1 LKIKNIAYCCSFF
14 VTLTSSA
21 GVLNPDVSVQDYRD
35 FAENLGKYTAGATN
49 VPVYKTDGSLSGY
62 LEFSI
67 PDFSSVVSSGYA
79 TLVSPSYIVS
89 VKHNG
94 GYKNVTF
101 GNGAQYAA
109 TYTLINRNEYSDQD
123 FHVPRLNKVVTDAAP
138 AAFVE
143 KSDFL
148 SDYQSRYSW
157 YTRVGAGTQSQV
169 NEDSSALISLS
180 GAYNWKTG
188 GTISTQSVNDNSY
201 SRYLRYYQL
210 GPDDANVTPLSIGGN
225 SGDSGSPVFAYDDI
239 DKQWKIVGVLVGSD
253 SNKGIYQDR
262 NVIGYL
268 PDNYL
273 TEMQQA
279 NTSPDVTDSSDDGI
293 IYWGNTAITQANKTW
308 SWQGLA
314 EEYNRLAPA
323 SATNDELDATK
334 DLRFNGDGG
343 VITLEDAVN
352 LGAGKLQFSADYTLK
367 SADGV
372 NATWAGGGVE
382 VDAGKE
388 VLWQANGLADDALH
402 KIGDGTLHINATGI
416 NEGSLNTGAGT
427 VILDQQADAS
437 GLKQAFSSV
446 TLVSGRPTVVL
457 ADAQQ
462 VSTDNIFFGYRG
474 GTLDLNGNALS
485 FKKINHT
492 DSGATLVNHNSEEA
506 ATLTLTGYGN
516 EDVTFNKWSSSGKG
530 NIGDIYQY
538 NNPYSKQVEY
548 FQLLTSSYGYYPTD
562 QTNTATWQYLG
573 TSQEVVAALML
584 SQRNQQVFRG
594 FIGETDSDKT
604 NGKLDVNVNISGTEA
619 KMALTGGMNL
629 NGNLNVE
636 QGMVLLSGQPVAH
649 AASVVVDDDWSTSYF
664 KANQIVVNKDATF
677 QVGEYAQVTADVVA
691 GESSHLMFG
700 YNNSDAEADKIW
712 RCYSV
717 IYSDTSTCSQPE
729 RSEQQQSV
737 LPYSVVTGDVSLA
750 NATSLYLGKVD
761 YQGNITST
769 GNTSVTLDSPAYWT
783 MSGNSNITTLNALN
797 GSHLSML
804 PSGSWSAK
812 QLEVDTLNATAMTL
826 SLGVKPE
833 TAESDKLTIKSSA
846 TGGSNI
852 LDVSLLLDTSQSVTL
867 LDDVVMVDAPSGT
880 SHDYFTLPNIAMGFS
895 LYTPNYAVEEN
906 NDRVLWVLQHNAEP
920 EPEVTPDTTP
930 DEPEVTPDV
939 PDSAQDEAE
948 PAVDTPDT
956 SDLSEEA
963 TVVETP
969 KTSENT
975 DNTSAAETTNETE
988 EASASDTDDSSQ
1000 TQQGFSPDDW
1010 FTIQDNKPLIRN
1022 TRALMASRQ
1031 YIFSEALSQLNS
1043 RASLLRNQPEKSGQW
1058 VTIEQNKG
1066 GYKGFD
1072 VTQQTLSLGW
1082 DTVRDQQMLGFNA
1095 SHTQGKTKGNGQA
1108 THRMTTIGIDYSWS
1122 SPTGWFV
1129 DAASRYM
1136 HLNQE
1141 FSFDPQLAIHDA
1153 SPNTHIVA
1161 GSVKSGYAFTNS
1173 DKTFTLSP
1181 YVGISGGYLSGYSMR
1196 GEEAKIALSSSTPY
1210 AAIAGLELK
1219 KQAFWSSNPNVM
1231 LTAGIEYQYAPGQAG
1246 SELTLADSHSRR
1258 TFSALADNRYRAQL
1272 GIEGKI
1278 SNNWSVNAKV
1288 KTSFGGTFHTDYSG
1302 VAGLTWHF

>member
-1 LKIKNIAYCCSFF
+1 MKIKNIAYCCSFF

-21 GVLNPDVSVQDYRD
+21 GILNPFVAVQDYRD
-35 FAENLGKYTAGATN
+35 FAENLGKYTVGTTN
-49 VPVYKTDGSLSGY
+49 IPVYKTDGSLAGY
-62 LEFSI
+62 LEFPM
-67 PDFSSVVSSGYA
+67 PDFSSVASLGYA

-89 VKHNG
+89 VKHNS

-109 TYTLINRNEYSDQD
+109 TYTLINRNEYSTQD
-123 FHVPRLNKVVTDAAP
+123 FHAPRLNKVVTDAAP
-138 AAFVE
+138 SDTVTQ
-143 KSDFL
+143 SDFV
-148 SDYQSRYSW
+148 SNRSRYQW
-157 YTRVGAGTQSQV
+157 YTRVGAGAQSQV
-169 NEDSSALISLS
+169 NEEGTKRVSLS

-188 GTISTQSVNDNSY
+188 GTISKTSLLSVTNSN
-201 SRYLRYYQL
+201 RLRYYNL
-210 GPDDANVTPLSIGGN
+210 GPDDPNTTLLSIGTSG
-225 SGDSGSPVFAYDDI
+225 GDSGSPVFAWDEI
-239 DKQWKIVGVLVGSD
+239 DQQWKLVAVHMGYD
-253 SNKGIYQDR
+253 QDIGIYQKR
-262 NVIGYL
+262 AVAGYI
-268 PDNYL
+268 PDDFIASI
-273 TEMQQA
+273 QQA
-279 NTSPDVTDSSDDGI
+279 NTSPDVTDSSADGI
-293 IYWGNTAITQANKTW
+293 IYWGDTAITQADHSW

-314 EEYNRLAPA
+314 EQYNSLAPA
-323 SATNDELDATK
+323 NATNDELDATK

-372 NATWAGGGVE
+372 NATWVGGGVE

-388 VLWQANGLADDALH
+388 VLWQVNGLADDALH

-437 GLKQAFSSV
+437 GQKQAFSSV

-506 ATLTLTGYGN
+506 ATLTLAGYGD
-516 EDVTFNKWSSSGKG
+516 EDVTFNRWASSGTG
-530 NIGDIYQY
+530 NIGDIYKY
-538 NNPYSKQVEY
+538 GNPYSKQAEY
-548 FQLLTSSYGYYPTD
+548 FQLLTSSYGGYPINQTSTD
-562 QTNTATWQYLG
+562 IWQYLG
-573 TSQEVVAALML
+573 TDREVAADLVL
-584 SQRNQQVFRG
+584 SQLNQQVFRG

-604 NGKLDVNVNISGTEA
+604 NGKLDVNVDISGTNA

-629 NGNLNVE
+629 NGNLNIE
-636 QGMVLLSGQPVAH
+636 QGLVLLSGQPTAH
-649 AASVVVDDDWSTSYF
+649 AAGVVVDDDWATSYF
-664 KANQIVVNKDATF
+664 KANQIVVNKDTTF
-677 QVGEYAQVTADVVA
+677 QVGEYAQVTAEVIA

-700 YNNSDAEADKIW
+700 YNNSTTEADKIW

-717 IYSDTSTCSQPE
+717 IYSDTVSCSQPE
-729 RSEQQQSV
+729 RSEQQQST
-737 LPYSVVTGDVSLA
+737 LPSSAVTGDVSLA
-750 NATSLYLGKVD
+750 NAASLYLGKVD
-761 YQGNITST
+761 YQGSITST
-769 GNTSVTLDSPAYWT
+769 GSTSVTLDSSADWT
-783 MSGNSNITTLNALN
+783 MTGNSNITTLNALS

-833 TAESDKLTIKSSA
+833 TAESDKLTIKTSA
-846 TGGSNI
+846 TGDSNI

-867 LDDVVMVDAPSGT
+867 LDDVVMIDAPSGT
-880 SHDYFTLPNIAMGFS
+880 PHDYFTLPDIAMGFS

-920 EPEVTPDTTP
+920 EPEVVPDITP

-939 PDSAQDEAE
+939 PDSEPDEAE
-948 PAVDTPDT
+948 P
-956 SDLSEEA
+956 
-963 TVVETP
+963 VVETP
-969 KTSENT
+969 DTPDLIE
-975 DNTSAAETTNETE
+975 ETTVVATPDTPEKAADASAVETE
-988 EASASDTDDSSQ
+988 ETPDETSTTEDTSQ
-1000 TQQGFSPDDW
+1000 TQQEFSPDDW

-1043 RASLLRNQPEKSGQW
+1043 RASLLRHQPEKSGQW

-1082 DTVRDQQMLGFNA
+1082 DTVRDQQMFGFNA
-1095 SHTQGKTKGNGQA
+1095 SHTQGKTKGPGQA
-1108 THRMTTIGIDYSWS
+1108 THRMTTIGVDYSWS

-1141 FSFDPQLAIHDA
+1141 FSFDPLLAIHGA

-1173 DKTFTLSP
+1173 DKTLTLSP
-1181 YVGISGGYLSGYSMR
+1181 YVGISGGYLSGYSVQS
-1196 GEEAKIALSSSTPY
+1196 EEAKIALSSSTPY
-1210 AAIAGLELK
+1210 AAIAGLEVK
-1219 KQAFWSSNPNVM
+1219 KQAFWSRNPNVM
-1231 LTAGIEYQYAPGQAG
+1231 LTAGIEYQYSPGRSG
-1246 SELTLADSHSRR
+1246 SELTLADSHSHR
-1258 TFSALADNRYRAQL
+1258 TFSALSDNRYRAQL

-1278 SNNWSVNAKV
+1278 SDNWSVNAKV